1 MASVRIRRL
10 VRRCE
15 RTTSY
20 LITCISGASHTLAYP
35 IIKWL
40 AVLVRRLEAVAWK
53 ALMKLSVEGVE
64 SKWPWK
70 TALGKFDSVTP
81 GKKIW
86 FVHPKKH
93 LPSVLLLRLTQAD
106 SVNFKYRGA
115 SNDRVSVDFSAG
127 DRFLSDIPVTASDYS
142 KEPEV
147 LNRRFVE
154 RAKSSHHWFLLGLAR
169 AERRGPD
176 GYNRLDAWLW
186 LVEDGYKFDGQFN
199 CFAMYRVVGNGCI
212 KFWVVEE
219 ECSEHQKRLLDV
231 EALPEYC
238 QIMLI
243 GVLPGSQGGL
253 RDPPD
258 RFDHA
263 LAGGWT
269 CGPKREALGS
279 HALGSS
285 LTSAGATTS
294 LP

>member
-1 MASVRIRRL
+1 MASVRIRRR

-93 LPSVLLLRLTQAD
+93 LPSVLLLRLTRAD

-154 RAKSSHHWFLLGLAR
+154 RAKSSQHWFLLGLAR

-186 LVEDGYKFDGQFN
+186 LVEDGYKFDGQLLN
-199 CFAMYRVVGNGCI
+199 CFAAYRFVGNGCI
-212 KFWVVEE
+212 LSFGSLRKNALSIRSGCWMWRLCRSTARS
-219 ECSEHQKRLLDV
+219 CS
-231 EALPEYC
+231 
-238 QIMLI
+238 
-243 GVLPGSQGGL
+243 
-253 RDPPD
+253 
-258 RFDHA
+258 
-263 LAGGWT
+263 
-269 CGPKREALGS
+269 LGS
-279 HALGSS
+279 CLALKVVCATRLTDLTTRWLAAGHAGPSTRCLARM
-285 LTSAGATTS
+285 LWGAA
-294 LP
+294 